1 MFMDN
6 ETVTTTTGAIT
17 WIVANAQGILAIVG
31 ALYTLALAIVKV
43 TPTPK
48 DDVRIE
54 TVGAF
59 LKTIGVVFGLDLTQG
74 INKKPA
80 PPTKQSFINIKEDK

>member
-1 MFMDN
+1 MDN
-6 ETVTTTTGAIT
+6 ETITVTTSTLT

-54 TVGAF
+54 TVGVF
-59 LKTIGVVFGLDLTQG
+59 LKTVGVIFGLDLTQG
-74 INKKPA
+74 VNKKPA
-80 PPTKQSFINIKEDK
+80 PPTKQAFINIKEDK